1 MAGSLAI
8 YLQLQFSKVRR
19 IEFTEYAVFLEKQ
32 IRRLDSKTQYVV
44 LIRRFNTSYPTGG
57 YGVSVSNDT
66 LLDDLDT
73 SKEFIDRL
81 APLANLLKSRD
92 EGIENLK
99 AQLLLKEAK
108 AAEAT
113 CLCIQ
118 VSTIEDVEK
127 VHVDELNVLKE
138 KSAALKGERDSLNE
152 KITEIQSSVAISD
165 VTDMLSLIG
174 NLSLSPDG
182 IDKWTWS
189 QDNSGI
195 FKRAS
200 INRLPTRT
208 NLISRG
214 VFLASVLCPFC
225 KNEEEDIE
233 HCLIRCPCVLPIGR
247 KCGVG
252 GICPPLLPTL
262 HSLLR
267 ISPWASWLLIIVH
280 ILKRPSM
287 EFFKVLCGRFRNGE
301 TS

>member
-1 MAGSLAI
+1 MDL
-8 YLQLQFSKVRR
+8 FPR
-19 IEFTEYAVFLEKQ
+19 
-32 IRRLDSKTQYVV
+32 
-44 LIRRFNTSYPTGG
+44 YPPRG
-57 YGVSVSNDT
+57 
-66 LLDDLDT
+66 
-73 SKEFIDRL
+73 R
-81 APLANLLKSRD
+81 
-92 EGIENLK
+92 
-99 AQLLLKEAK
+99 
-108 AAEAT
+108 
-113 CLCIQ
+113 
-118 VSTIEDVEK
+118 
-127 VHVDELNVLKE
+127 
-138 KSAALKGERDSLNE
+138 
-152 KITEIQSSVAISD
+152 AISD

-287 EFFKVLCGRFRNGE
+287 EFFKVLCGRLDCWISASYIRAYFLEQLEGFLACASLCLIVRSAVIALGVVGVFCGGCGRGCSYGSRVRGGYYLQFFNAYGIAKFGE
-301 TS
+301 SDGGGGELVVSLKQSMEGEEVPLVDGVFEGALGALALEMEALVDAMVVDRG